1 VLCSCSRLDK
11 FMQQL
16 FLSSHHLLGN
26 IKQYVIGYEA
36 QQHEHR
42 KVFV

>member
-1 VLCSCSRLDK
+1 V
-11 FMQQL
+11 FMLEARQVHATIL
-16 FLSSHHLLGN
+16 FVTHHLLGN